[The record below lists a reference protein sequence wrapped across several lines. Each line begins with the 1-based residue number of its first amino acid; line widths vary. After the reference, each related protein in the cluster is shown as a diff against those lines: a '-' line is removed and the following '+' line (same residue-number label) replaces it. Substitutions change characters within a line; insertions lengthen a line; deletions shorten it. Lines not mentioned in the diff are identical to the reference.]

1 MQANVSASA
10 GESNG
15 CWKKLNVFLTAV
27 VPKLVPSRQASRWTR
42 HQAADSPVWAARNH
56 WKAMKPTGASATA
69 ISDHQSRRR

>member
-27 VPKLVPSRQASRWTR
+27 MPKLVPSRQASPLDAPPGRR
-42 HQAADSPVWAARNH
+42 L
-56 WKAMKPTGASATA
+56 TGVG
-69 ISDHQSRRR
+69 RRGTTGRR